1 MRSLAEVLVHGSRH
15 IPRWMISPIEIK
27 DEEGSINNRAGSY
40 LIRNDATID
49 KRRLLCANW
58 SLSLSRCARETLHW
72 SLVGQGSCVKIVN
85 APGRESA

>member
-1 MRSLAEVLVHGSRH
+1 MGLVTFQAGSY
-15 IPRWMISPIEIK
+15 PVSKAKIK
-27 DEEGSINNRAGSY
+27 KKNSKNSAGSY
-40 LIRNDATID
+40 LIKNDATIE
-49 KRRLLCANW
+49 KRLLLCANW